1 MYKMMGEF
9 FPHMDDC
16 VELLKGNR
24 DKYREIREG
33 SPLAAV
39 LGATAGAAE
48 QPEEA
53 EAAADAAGEGAE
65 PSTTA
70 A

>member
-16 VELLKGNR
+16 VELLKANR

-33 SPLAAV
+33 A

-48 QPEEA
+48 LPEA

-65 PSTTA
+65 PA
-70 A
+70 